1 MRAHSALTWMVVC
14 AGLGMVACAGDEVPA
29 AAESA
34 AEPAA
39 ESTDT
44 AAAPEQAA
52 QADMELVR
60 EVFTYQGSGRDP
72 FESLLRTGEVRP
84 LIEDL
89 RVTVINFDPRYPG
102 ASVAVLR
109 DTTVDQ
115 RYTVRVGDEL
125 GRMRVVEIRP
135 DEVMVVIE
143 EFGVERQ
150 VAIRQ
155 RRRQEGTQ

>member
-1 MRAHSALTWMVVC
+1 VRAHSALIWMTVC
-14 AGLGMVACAGDEVPA
+14 ACLGMVACGGDEVPVA
-29 AAESA
+29 GDSA
-34 AEPAA
+34 AEPA
-39 ESTDT
+39 ESPDSAVAQQQT
-44 AAAPEQAA
+44 AQGE
-52 QADMELVR
+52 MELVR
-60 EVFTYQGSGRDP
+60 EVFGYEGSGRDP
-72 FESLLRTGEVRP
+72 FESLLRTGDVRP

-102 ASVAVLR
+102 ASIAVLR
-109 DTTVDQ
+109 DTTVGQ

-125 GRMRVVEIRP
+125 GRMRVVEIRS

-150 VAIRQ
+150 MSIRQ